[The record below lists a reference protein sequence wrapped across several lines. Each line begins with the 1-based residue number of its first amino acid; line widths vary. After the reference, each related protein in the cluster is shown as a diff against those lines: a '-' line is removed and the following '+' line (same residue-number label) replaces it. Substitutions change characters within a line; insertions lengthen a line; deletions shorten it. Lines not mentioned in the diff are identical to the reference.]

1 MNEPI
6 RALRLVLASTL
17 LLVAFIETGT
27 SRAGEPPNKAGNT
40 MSVAVLEFANASSET
55 GLEALGK
62 GLQSMVTTDLS
73 RVSTLTIVERS
84 RLQDIVAEQNLSST
98 GLIDKATAARIGK
111 LVGASH
117 LLGGT
122 YTVVG
127 NTMRI
132 DARLFS
138 VKGGDVLLAEEMTGD
153 KDAFFELEK
162 SLVNKLIGTLGVKLD
177 AKERANISRIHT
189 ADFSAFQSFSQGVA
203 QFDQKRYDEA
213 MESLR
218 AAMRIDGE
226 FNLARVTLDEYEAL
240 VAKIRSKAQSIEL
253 STRELERLKKDQD
266 FQRDSS
272 IAQRLLDIANET
284 GAGKRH
290 RRLAALAYL
299 IGMYNPHG
307 RNHGRISR
315 FQDYFDG
322 LIVRRRADGLARRYF
337 TEAQEV
343 FPDAPLFHFG
353 SHPPE
358 SLEEVE
364 ERIAGTVKG
373 LKQGLEHNPK
383 NRDQGL
389 INNLRKADDFASL
402 MAVDNRERI
411 KLLELAANYLVQL
424 KADEYVLSDIFK
436 KVAEAHLAVG
446 DVDAASGALARASTV
461 MTSADDLKDLASE
474 IEKLGKISALLAKTD
489 KKKELREYIANEGRN
504 ISESRFAWFTERGA
518 PGEKLMRELADGREP
533 KRWFSHA
540 DPYWIWASEPAYL
553 LEGEYVLQTGPR
565 VDGLMSKDLRYY
577 KSLKTSTKD
586 VLVALGRGARTD
598 VDVSFELAYKHS
610 RDYWPKHAPRDAKS
624 IDDLVL
630 DPGRPEATFVFG
642 MYAIDA
648 RSSYYD
654 DKARKTIWPEPTQ
667 AYGVRFS
674 DSGVALVRLGEDA
687 PAEDQ
692 RKSEMTIKVLDEE
705 KKKVGGERTKVR
717 IQVKGKSVTV
727 TAGST
732 YKFTLPVE
740 PNGFLGVHIRGVGFV
755 EFGDL
760 QLR

>member
-1 MNEPI
+1 LI
-6 RALRLVLASTL
+6 SALLF
-17 LLVAFIETGT
+17 VAMCVT
-27 SRAGEPPNKAGNT
+27 SPVQAGEPPNKAGNT
-40 MSVAVLEFANASSET
+40 MSVAVLEFANASSEA
-55 GLEALGK
+55 GLESLGK

-73 RVSTLTIVERS
+73 RVATLTIVERS

-98 GLIDKATAARIGK
+98 GLIDKATAAKIGK

-127 NTMRI
+127 KTMRL

-138 VKGGDVLLAEEMTGD
+138 VKSGDVLLAEEMTGD

-162 SLVNKLIGTLGVKLD
+162 SLVNKLIAALGVKLD
-177 AKERANISRIHT
+177 PKERANIARIHT

-203 QFDQKRYDEA
+203 QFDQKRYDDA

-253 STRELERLKKDQD
+253 STRELEKLKKDQA

-272 IAQRLLDIANET
+272 IAQRLLDIANE
-284 GAGKRH
+284 AGPAKRH

-299 IGMYNPHG
+299 IGLYNPHG
-307 RNHGRISR
+307 TNHGRISR
-315 FQDYFDG
+315 FQEHFDG

-337 TEAQEV
+337 TEAQAV

-353 SHPPE
+353 SHPPDTLDD
-358 SLEEVE
+358 LEK
-364 ERIAGTVKG
+364 RIEGTVKA
-373 LKQGLEHNPK
+373 LKQGLEHNPQSK
-383 NRDQGL
+383 NQGL
-389 INNLRKADDFASL
+389 INNLGKADDFASL
-402 MAVDNRERI
+402 MAVDNRERV

-424 KADEYVLSDIFK
+424 KADDYTVSRMLK
-436 KVAEAHLAVG
+436 QVAEAHLAVG
-446 DVDAASGALARASTV
+446 DIDAASGALARASTV
-461 MTSADDLKDLASE
+461 MTRADDLKDLATE
-474 IEKLGKISALLAKTD
+474 IEKLGKVSALLAKTD
-489 KKKELREYIANEGRN
+489 KKTELRELIAAEGRN
-504 ISESRFAWFTERGA
+504 LPDSRFAWFTERGA
-518 PGEKLMRELADGREP
+518 PSAKLLDELGDNREP
-533 KRWFSHA
+533 KRWFSFA
-540 DPYWIWASEPAYL
+540 DPYWIWSSEPAYL
-553 LEGEYVLQTGPR
+553 LMGEYVLQTGPR
-565 VDGLMSKDLRYY
+565 VDGLVSKDLRYY
-577 KSLKTSTKD
+577 KSLKTSSKD

-598 VDVSFELAYKHS
+598 FDVSFELAYKHS
-610 RDYWPKHAPRDAKS
+610 RDYWPKHAPREAKS
-624 IDDLVL
+624 SDDLVL

-642 MYAIDA
+642 LYSIDT
-648 RSSYYD
+648 RSGEYNQEL
-654 DKARKTIWPEPTQ
+654 RKTLWPEPTQ
-667 AYGVRFS
+667 GFGIRFS
-674 DSGVALVRLGEDA
+674 ESGVALVRLGEDA
-687 PAEDQ
+687 PAEDL

-732 YKFTLPVE
+732 YKFTLPSE
-740 PNGFLGVHIRGVGFV
+740 PNGFLGAHIRGVGFV
-755 EFGDL
+755 ELGDL